1 MRSALARRADWTL
14 KLCWACKLPEWGMGD
29 GGSRKGQ
36 ENEKV
41 EVIANFSFIVLV
53 NSVSNR
59 CCLYALIKY
68 N

>member
-1 MRSALARRADWTL
+1 
-14 KLCWACKLPEWGMGD
+14 MGD

-41 EVIANFSFIVLV
+41 EVIAILV